1 MANKR
6 ISELP
11 AVSQVGDND
20 LFVLEQANVAKKLTG
35 QLLKTYAAL
44 DIVSVT
50 ITMLAEGATPTAS
63 YNATTKVLAL
73 NIPKGD
79 TGDDGISPVASVSK
93 SGTVTTLTVTDRN
106 GTTTAQINDGT
117 NGTDGDDGVSPT
129 VSISKVGKV
138 TTITI
143 TDANGTHTA
152 TINDGADGQ
161 GAGDMLKADYDA
173 SSAVLNAGGIAAYV
187 AAHAGQGD
195 MTQAVYDSAGTV
207 STAGGIVAYVAG
219 QIGAALEANY

>member
-11 AVSQVGDND
+11 AVAQVGDND

-63 YNATTKVLAL
+63 YNATTKVLTL

-79 TGDDGISPVASVSK
+79 TG
-93 SGTVTTLTVTDRN
+93 
-106 GTTTAQINDGT
+106 AQGPQGVQGETGPQGVQGPQGVKGDT
-117 NGTDGDDGVSPT
+117 GDDGVSPT
-129 VSISKVGKV
+129 VSVSKVGKV

-143 TDANGTHTA
+143 TDADGTHTA

-161 GAGDMLKADYDA
+161 GAGDMLKADYDTN
-173 SSAVLNAGGIAAYV
+173 SAVINAGGIAAYV

-219 QIGAALEANY
+219 QIGAALEASY

>member
-11 AVSQVGDND
+11 AVAQVGDND

-93 SGTVTTLTVTDRN
+93 SGTITTLTVTDRN
-106 GTTTAQINDGT
+106 GTTTAQIND
-117 NGTDGDDGVSPT
+117 GTDGDDGVSPT

-143 TDANGTHTA
+143 TDADGTHTA

-187 AAHAGQGD
+187 TAHAGQGD

-219 QIGAALEANY
+219 QIGAALEASY

>member
-11 AVSQVGDND
+11 AVAQVGDND
-20 LFVLEQANVAKKLTG
+20 LFVLEQSNVAKKLTG

-63 YNATTKVLAL
+63 YNATTKVLSLGVPIGQTGAQG
-73 NIPKGD
+73 PQGVQGETGPQGVQGPQGVKGD
-79 TGDDGISPVASVSK
+79 TGDDGI
-93 SGTVTTLTVTDRN
+93 
-106 GTTTAQINDGT
+106 
-117 NGTDGDDGVSPT
+117 SPT

-143 TDANGTHTA
+143 TDADGTHTA

-173 SSAVLNAGGIAAYV
+173 NSAVLNAGGI
-187 AAHAGQGD
+187 
-195 MTQAVYDSAGTV
+195 
-207 STAGGIVAYVAG
+207 VAYVSG
-219 QIGAALEANY
+219 QIGAALEASY

>member
-11 AVSQVGDND
+11 AVAQVGDND

-63 YNATTKVLAL
+63 YNATTKVLTL
-73 NIPKGD
+73 NIPKGDTGAQGPQGVQGETGPQGVQGPQGVKGD
-79 TGDDGISPVASVSK
+79 TGDDGISP
-93 SGTVTTLTVTDRN
+93 
-106 GTTTAQINDGT
+106 
-117 NGTDGDDGVSPT
+117 T
-129 VSISKVGKV
+129 VSVSKVGKV

-143 TDANGTHTA
+143 TDADGTHTA

-161 GAGDMLKADYDA
+161 GSGDMLKSDYDA
-173 SSAVLNAGGIAAYV
+173 NSAVLNAGGIAAYV
-187 AAHAGQGD
+187 TAHAGQGD

-207 STAGGIVAYVAG
+207 SSAGGIVAYVAG
-219 QIGAALEANY
+219 QIGAALEASY

>member
-11 AVSQVGDND
+11 AVAQVGDND

-73 NIPKGD
+73 GVPIGQTGAQGPQGVQGETGPQGVQGPQGVKGD
-79 TGDDGISPVASVSK
+79 T
-93 SGTVTTLTVTDRN
+93 
-106 GTTTAQINDGT
+106 
-117 NGTDGDDGVSPT
+117 GDDGVSPT

-143 TDANGTHTA
+143 TDADGTHTA

-173 SSAVLNAGGIAAYV
+173 NSAVLNAGGIAAYV
-187 AAHAGQGD
+187 TAHAGQGD

-219 QIGAALEANY
+219 QIGAALEASY